1 MIIAIDGPAGSGKSS
16 TARAVAGQMG
26 FLHLD
31 SGALYRGFA
40 LVATRRGWVG
50 EDGSV
55 AESMIDDL
63 ARAEVDARIVDGGV
77 EVSVHGTPV
86 PDGELRTPGVTAA
99 ASKVS
104 AYRPIRLRVNEILR
118 RLARE
123 HHGHIVCEGR
133 DMGTVV
139 FPDAGLKV
147 WMEASVEERARRRLR
162 QQGLPITSQSLREQM
177 ERLETRDTAD
187 SGRTE
192 SPLRRAEDAL
202 VIDTTDL
209 SFNEQVECIVREAR
223 HRLDMP

>member
-16 TARAVAGQMG
+16 TARAVAARLG

-40 LVATRRGWVG
+40 LVAARRGWAREGGSVP
-50 EDGSV
+50 ESRIEELARQEVDGSIV
-55 AESMIDDL
+55 EGGL
-63 ARAEVDARIVDGGV
+63 QVIVDG
-77 EVSVHGTPV
+77 TAV
-86 PDGELRTPGVTAA
+86 PDGELRTTAVTAA

-104 AYRPIRLRVNEILR
+104 AHRPIRLRVNEILR

-123 HHGHIVCEGR
+123 HRRHIVCEGR

-147 WMEASVEERARRRLR
+147 WMEASVEERARRRLT
-162 QQGLPITSQSLREQM
+162 QQGQPVTPQSLRDQM
-177 ERLETRDTAD
+177 ERLEIRDTAD
-187 SGRTE
+187 SRRTE
-192 SPLRRAEDAL
+192 SPLRRAADAL

-209 SFNEQVECIVREAR
+209 SFDEQVERIVREAR